1 MNEKL
6 SKKTDEIEASKAPL
20 ISHLIELRDRLKWAV
35 LFFFVAFC
43 ICYYFANTIYNFL
56 VDPLYQIYLDKGISN
71 PRMIYTALTEAF
83 FTYLKV
89 SFYGALFLSFPI
101 LAMQV
106 YKFAAPGLYKNEK
119 KHFFLF

>member
-1 MNEKL
+1 
-6 SKKTDEIEASKAPL
+6 
-20 ISHLIELRDRLKWAV
+20 
-35 LFFFVAFC
+35 
-43 ICYYFANTIYNFL
+43 
-56 VDPLYQIYLDKGISN
+56 
-71 PRMIYTALTEAF
+71 MIYTALTEAF

-119 KHFFLF
+119 KSISPFFNSNSCIIFFRSCISLLFHISSSMEFF